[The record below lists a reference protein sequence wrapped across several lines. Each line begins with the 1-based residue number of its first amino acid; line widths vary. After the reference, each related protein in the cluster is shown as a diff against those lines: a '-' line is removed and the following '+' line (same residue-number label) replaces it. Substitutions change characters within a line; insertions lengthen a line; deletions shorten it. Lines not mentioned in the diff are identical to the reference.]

1 MFEEEKRRRIEDI
14 QKAIQSLNI
23 ASADK
28 QKLTSE
34 VENLNRE
41 QRTLQAKIDEFEREL
56 EGERTRKRALE
67 REINELSLQIN
78 HKRLSG
84 AGSTETSRMQFLRE
98 EIAKKQV
105 QISSVQREYKTLL
118 EQRTDSILSTTI

>member
-1 MFEEEKRRRIEDI
+1 MFEDEKRRRVEEI
-14 QKAIQSLNI
+14 QKAIQALNI

-28 QKLTSE
+28 QKLASE

-41 QRTLQAKIDEFEREL
+41 QRTLQAKIDEYEREL

-84 AGSTETSRMQFLRE
+84 AGSSETSRMQFLRE

-105 QISSVQREYKTLL
+105 
-118 EQRTDSILSTTI
+118 

>member
-1 MFEEEKRRRIEDI
+1 
-14 QKAIQSLNI
+14 LNI

-28 QKLTSE
+28 QKLTQE
-34 VENLNRE
+34 VESLNRE

-67 REINELSLQIN
+67 REVNELSLQIN
-78 HKRLSG
+78 HKRL
-84 AGSTETSRMQFLRE
+84 AGVGSSETSRMQFLKE

-105 QISSVQREYKTLL
+105 QISTA
-118 EQRTDSILSTTI
+118 

>member
-1 MFEEEKRRRIEDI
+1 M
-14 QKAIQSLNI
+14 
-23 ASADK
+23 
-28 QKLTSE
+28 
-34 VENLNRE
+34 
-41 QRTLQAKIDEFEREL
+41 QAKIDECEREL

-84 AGSTETSRMQFLRE
+84 AGSSETSRMQFLRE

-105 QISSVQREYKTLL
+105 QISSVQREYKSLL
-118 EQRTDSILSTTI
+118 EQRTESILTNPLQGSPPPRSAAADAANLQKLEDEMREVKHLLT

>member
-56 EGERTRKRALE
+56 EGERNRKRALE